1 MRLAKQL
8 RGHAHFFLVIVPLIL
23 LMTYPTII
31 HVFDTSR
38 FWAPTLDKDIW
49 QKFWD
54 AWHFKQV
61 LAGQTD
67 LYHTNMFFY
76 PDGVYFPYRTYN
88 LPHMILMNFLQLF
101 MPASN
106 AYCLTYLLII
116 FCCCL
121 SAYIYC
127 NWLFKDKWLALL
139 GAVVFGLSQQV
150 TGTAATPDLG
160 FIASIPL
167 TLYFLH
173 RGIDEG
179 KAKLLAMAGIM
190 LGSTAWFG
198 MYVFACNALTV
209 GLFVL
214 PFARSKWKDKTFW
227 RGLAL
232 LGFLAFVVSAGR
244 LLPILGDRADL
255 DRAIQSRSG
264 TELSSDLLGYVA
276 NFRHPVLTPFFNA
289 ATGAEIPAPQRTILI
304 RSQALRAYAGITT
317 LLLTGVGLASQLNRR
332 RMLPSLLIAGV
343 FLTLRLGPVLKIN
356 GVIYADILLPKHYLN
371 QLLPTAFAT
380 FHHPSYFQ
388 IGILLPLAAL
398 ACYGLGATLT
408 CISSKRRAPMTLCLI
423 AIIAYET
430 WWLPYAKEVDQG
442 IFKYSDWLAEQ
453 DNQASIALVALP
465 MDIGIYGVNQFHLL
479 HQTVHGY
486 PIASGQVS
494 RLPPTAFRYI
504 DANSVLSAAR
514 AGKGI
519 VCGVSQRHE
528 MVAALDRLQTD
539 GFSHVVLHKRMS
551 GSAPFLASFADITPA
566 YEDGYT
572 SVYTIAQLRDYCDNP
587 PPGTDSLA
595 LHLELVYGDVMPPL
609 DVPVLT
615 FHPAERINADA
626 LRYLSW
632 NEGFGQNL
640 NHVTLDDAGQ
650 LSLQGTNP
658 EMRAVDDFVAKYDH
672 SAILF
677 IHAPEA
683 SEAPDAAW
691 TDWLNRHYRLCQRL
705 AQTDH
710 IAIDHYLRLGMPCE
724 LVTAASPLHAT
735 FDNGSE
741 LRNRVVEMDGGELHV
756 SLWWKV
762 ARFPK
767 TSYSIQLFDDSGERA
782 RQIDHVMSAPVET
795 RAIDLWDLPAGEY
808 HARLIVYDFQ
818 TGASHGGEVMADG
831 TRFQR
836 DIEIARFIWDI

>member
-1 MRLAKQL
+1 M
-8 RGHAHFFLVIVPLIL
+8 
-23 LMTYPTII
+23 
-31 HVFDTSR
+31 
-38 FWAPTLDKDIW
+38 
-49 QKFWD
+49 
-54 AWHFKQV
+54 
-61 LAGQTD
+61 
-67 LYHTNMFFY
+67 
-76 PDGVYFPYRTYN
+76 
-88 LPHMILMNFLQLF
+88 
-101 MPASN
+101 
-106 AYCLTYLLII
+106 
-116 FCCCL
+116 
-121 SAYIYC
+121 
-127 NWLFKDKWLALL
+127 
-139 GAVVFGLSQQV
+139 
-150 TGTAATPDLG
+150 LG
-160 FIASIPL
+160 F
-167 TLYFLH
+167 
-173 RGIDEG
+173 
-179 KAKLLAMAGIM
+179 
-190 LGSTAWFG
+190 TAYFG
-198 MYVFACNALTV
+198 MYIFVCNFLTV
-209 GLFVL
+209 GLFL
-214 PFARSKWKDKTFW
+214 LLFARSKWKDKTFW

-232 LGFLAFVVSAGR
+232 LGILAFVVSAGR
-244 LLPILGDRADL
+244 VLPILGDRAAL
-255 DRAIQSRSG
+255 DRSIQMSIETSRSY
-264 TELSSDLLGYVA
+264 DLLRLFVPD
-276 NFRHPVLTPFFNA
+276 RHPLLTPFFSA
-289 ATGAEIPAPQRTILI
+289 VTGLETEPPALHSKTAISDRNT
-304 RSQALRAYAGITT
+304 RSYVGITT
-317 LLLTGVGLASQLNRR
+317 LALITFGLIRPSSRR
-332 RMLPSLLIAGV
+332 RMLPWLLIALA
-343 FLTLRLGPVLKIN
+343 FIILRLGPTLRFN
-356 GVIYADILLPKHYLN
+356 GVDYPDILLPKHFLDH
-371 QLLPTAFAT
+371 LLPTVFAAV
-380 FHHPSYFQ
+380 SYSEHFQ
-388 IGILLPLAAL
+388 IGVVLPISVL
-398 ACYGLGATLT
+398 ACYGLRATQESLSHRRSAPIAL
-408 CISSKRRAPMTLCLI
+408 CIV
-423 AIIAYET
+423 AIIAFET
-430 WWLPYAKEVDQG
+430 WWLPSVREVDSRT
-442 IFKYSDWLAEQ
+442 IEYVDWFAAQ
-453 DNQASIALVALP
+453 DHQQSIALVNLP
-465 MDIGIYGVNQFHLL
+465 TKRYVYGIHPTLMW
-479 HQTVHGY
+479 HQTLHEF
-486 PIASGQVS
+486 PIAGFFVS
-494 RLPPTAFRYI
+494 RPSPSSFRYM
-504 DANSVLSAAR
+504 DANPVLSAGRNQQGIAC
-514 AGKGI
+514 GKSRQTE
-519 VCGVSQRHE
+519 VS
-528 MVAALDRLQTD
+528 AALDRLQTD
-539 GFSHVVLHKRMS
+539 GFSHVVLHKPMS

-735 FDNGSE
+735 FDNGAE